1 MVYLERMD
9 IIDRTLAPFLIDC
22 ARHYPV
28 VTVTGPRQS
37 GKTTLCR
44 QVFAKKKYVSLENMD
59 TRLFARED
67 PRGFLAGLPDGAI
80 LDEIQQ
86 VPELPSYIQTL
97 VDEDQRHGLFILTG
111 SQQFEVATTIN
122 QSLAGRTALLK
133 LLPFSLEEL
142 GPYQENVSLDALL
155 LTGFYPR
162 IWHEELSPVQAL
174 ADYLE
179 TYVERDIRQLTAVK
193 DVTLFQRFVTLCAG
207 RVGQLL
213 NLNSLA
219 ADCGISHQ
227 TARNWLTLLEASY
240 VVFRLPPYF
249 ANISKRLVKS
259 PKLYFYDV
267 GLACRLLGLENEL
280 HVNRDPLR
288 GNLFENLVIMEVLKY
303 RLHRGRRGNLH
314 FYRDSNGNEVD
325 LLLSCGPDLFPME
338 IKAGMTV
345 NRDYFKGL
353 RAFAKHF
360 DLPLGAGLLYGGG
373 ERQLR
378 QGVAVRPA
386 REVHLLLAELEKPGT

>member
-1 MVYLERMD
+1 MNIL
-9 IIDRTLAPFLIDC
+9 DRTLESVLIKS
-22 ARHYPV
+22 AGHYPV
-28 VTVTGPRQS
+28 VTLTGPRQS

-44 QVFAKKKYVSLENMD
+44 KVFPQKKYVSLENID
-59 TRLFARED
+59 TRTFATED

-80 LDEIQQ
+80 LDEIQN
-86 VPELPSYIQTL
+86 VPQLPSYIQTL
-97 VDEDQRHGLFILTG
+97 VDEDQRNGLYILTG

-133 LLPFSLEEL
+133 LLPFSLDEL
-142 GPYQENVSLDALL
+142 GTHQEGVSIDGLL

-162 IWHEELSPVQAL
+162 IWREGLSPSRAW
-174 ADYLE
+174 ADYIE
-179 TYVERDIRQLTAVK
+179 TYVERDIRQLVAIK
-193 DVTLFQRFVTLCAG
+193 DLILFQRFTTLCAG

-219 ADCGISHQ
+219 SDCGISHQ

-240 VVFRLPPYF
+240 IVFRLPPYF

-267 GLACRLLGLENEL
+267 GLAAHLLGLESQL
-280 HVNRDPLR
+280 HVSRDPLR
-288 GNLFENLVIMEVLKY
+288 GNLFENLAVMEALKY
-303 RLHRGRRGNLH
+303 RLHRGRRSNLH

-325 LLLSCGPDLFPME
+325 LLLNYGPDLFPVE
-338 IKAGMTV
+338 IKAGMTL

-353 RAFAKHF
+353 QAVAKVF
-360 DLPLGAGLLYGGG
+360 DLPLGAGLLYGGD
-373 ERQLR
+373 EQQQRRDVTVL
-378 QGVAVRPA
+378 PA
-386 REVHLLLAELEKPGT
+386 RKIHLMLAEMENH